1 MENNGTIT
9 LRKTLC
15 PNPQRGRCIC
25 FRTFYPHP
33 GDVALDVVKFYSIPF
48 DFFGDSVDDDEVNS
62 SDPDVEVLLPFCT
75 TTALSRF
82 SRLSSVGSSLFVVD
96 ECRGLRTYEGILHWI
111 DTTAPA
117 DGWSAIP
124 MLVPRELHLTV
135 VMDGKLYVFG
145 GNLCAPLAELFDPR
159 SVPSTSLPLHPPPC
173 FPSDPCF
180 NLVIA
185 ALQPSKKILVAS
197 ADVAFVFNVVDQVWE
212 ELDHKVDFSRVRG
225 KAAVFRNGTSL
236 CWCSLNAEELLVYDL
251 VLRRWFKSP
260 IKGLDKICYREPDL
274 CWNCCLLFP
283 LDDNH
288 LCLLWQDDIH
298 YDDTILSLFHCAK
311 IRVSIYTGAQGE
323 SRFDAVVVASRYY
336 APLGRDEHLVDAH
349 VFLGEEDE
357 GGERGTGLVG
367 HDHGSWERCGYGS
380 GRRTASSIAPYK
392 KCSNCSLPGH
402 MERDCKSIP
411 CFRCGVMGHTAS
423 DCWIV
428 GGGRG
433 GGGGGWNWN
442 SYSLDG

>member
-25 FRTFYPHP
+25 FRTFYPQLDSAP
-33 GDVALDVVKFYSIPF
+33 DVVSFYSIPF
-48 DFFGDSVDDDEVNS
+48 DFFGDGGDDDDDVNS

-82 SRLSSVGSSLFVVD
+82 SRLSSVGSSLFVVG
-96 ECRGLRTYEGILHWI
+96 ELIGSRTYQGVCEGVLNRI

-117 DGWSAIP
+117 DGWSNIR
-124 MLVPRELHLTV
+124 MLFPRQYPVTV

-145 GNLCAPLAELFDPR
+145 GNQCAPLAELFDPCL
-159 SVPSTSLPLHPPPC
+159 VPSTFLPLHPPWWFPSHPC
-173 FPSDPCF
+173 FK
-180 NLVIA
+180 LVIA

-212 ELDHKVDFSRVRG
+212 ELDHKVDFSRVQGR
-225 KAAVFRNGTSL
+225 AAVFRNSTAL
-236 CWCSLNAEELLVYDL
+236 CWCSRDGKEVHVYDL
-251 VLRRWFKSP
+251 VLKRWFESP
-260 IKGLDKICYREPDL
+260 IKGLDKICYPEPDL
-274 CWNCCLLFP
+274 WRNCCPLLP

-288 LCLLWQDDIH
+288 LCLLWQEGIH
-298 YDDTILSLFHCAK
+298 YDDTTLSLFHCSK
-311 IRVSIYTGAQGE
+311 IRVSIYSSARGE
-323 SRFDAVVVASRYY
+323 SKFDAVVVASRSY
-336 APLGRDEHLVDAH
+336 ALLGRDELLIDAH

-357 GGERGTGLVG
+357 GEERGSGLVG

-392 KCSNCSLPGH
+392 ECSKCSLPGH
-402 MERDCKSIP
+402 MERDCKVR
-411 CFRCGVMGHTAS
+411 CLRCGVIGHMPS
-423 DCWIV
+423 DCCIV
-428 GGGRG
+428 GGSKVGRFAKQ
-433 GGGGGWNWN
+433 
-442 SYSLDG
+442 LVKLK